1 MSLHAILWL
10 IPIAIFT
17 LAVVVIGIRA
27 HLVTDDPSMKITCLD
42 KPGSDG
48 PRGVRIEFRSA
59 DQTYGRVRS
68 KERRP
73 RVLAAAQR

>member
-48 PRGVRIEFRSA
+48 VRIEFRAA